1 MHTGFR
7 GYLDSRGLR
16 VGKAGKV
23 RCIPAGAATLLFE
36 VAEKV
41 GFEPTEGLHL
51 RLISNQVH
59 STTLPPLQ
67 TSARVDGERPE
78 IY

>member
-1 MHTGFR
+1 MW
-7 GYLDSRGLR
+7 LS
-16 VGKAGKV
+16 
-23 RCIPAGAATLLFE
+23 E

-67 TSARVDGERPE
+67 ISARVDGEMRKYTE
-78 IY
+78 HQLF